1 MTTTTTSTYYSTR
14 PSRAA
19 LVATY
24 AAPPSAEELALR
36 ARASEFR
43 ACGDHVAAG
52 LLERDLAALLRME
65 HTGRAR
71 AWDAADDE

>member
-1 MTTTTTSTYYSTR
+1 MTTKTTSTHYATR

-19 LVATY
+19 LAATY
-24 AAPPSAEELALR
+24 AAPPSAEAVALR
-36 ARASEFR
+36 ARAREFL

-52 LLERDLAALLRME
+52 LLERDICALLRME
-65 HTGRAR
+65 HTRRAR